1 MYVYFA
7 LALVSSQE
15 LEKNPYTFVPIFL
28 ILKFIFFFGWLE
40 VAEALENPFGDDE
53 DDFQVVLYFIAK
65 IGLFMD
71 VFISD
76 MRAVVP
82 PCVGRGKEPQPVPRP
97 PGVGGGGGGEEA
109 YCHTTDGS
117 S

>member
-1 MYVYFA
+1 
-7 LALVSSQE
+7 
-15 LEKNPYTFVPIFL
+15 
-28 ILKFIFFFGWLE
+28 
-40 VAEALENPFGDDE
+40 
-53 DDFQVVLYFIAK
+53 
-65 IGLFMD
+65 MD

-97 PGVGGGGGGEEA
+97 SGGGGGGGEGEGGET
-109 YCHTTDGS
+109 YCHTSDGS